1 MEGNMESDETVK
13 NKLGKLIKRNG
24 INNFQHL
31 IFIVFLLGLFYLYK
45 VNYYLFHGTAEIFS
59 CIIAVGILIISMGTY
74 KFTNNN
80 YFMLL
85 GIGYMFVAAMD
96 IFHITTYGDLYI
108 FAELVYD
115 ADTRFWVAARG
126 LELIT
131 FLLSFIVLFKPH
143 KKINIYFVFLFYLSV
158 TLFLLLD
165 IIQFNSFVPVM
176 RVKGLGLTDFKIN
189 FEYFIATS
197 FVICCLILFYA
208 KNKMDKS
215 LFISLEISLILKILS
230 ELLFTMYS
238 NVTDFYSMLG
248 HIFKVSSYYSL
259 YIGVIV
265 NGLQRPFDMIK
276 NNLYDADN
284 DIKEKE
290 RQRKYVEEIISQNEQ
305 CYGWI
310 IDNSS
315 NGIVIARNSH
325 IIYANATALRMVG
338 AKDIYDVSGKEI
350 KEFLFD
356 NSLNFDEIKKISNS
370 LKFNELKLLKLNKET
385 IDVEYSINSVTYRG
399 TPAYLILLKDM
410 SLNIEINNLRYN
422 LMKNKVELNKS
433 NEYNKILTEFFSN
446 ISHEL
451 KTPINVILSA
461 VQLLFF
467 KKGNINSAEFMDQL
481 DRLLGIIKQ
490 NCFRLIRLV
499 NNLIDI
505 SKFES
510 GFLKL
515 ELKNHNIVSI
525 VENITLSVSDY
536 IKSKDV
542 NIVFDTNVE
551 ERLMAVDAD
560 KIERIILNL
569 LSNAVKF
576 TNKGDKILVHV
587 EDNED
592 TVRISVKDSGVG
604 IPEDK
609 LNTVFDRFAQVED
622 TLIRNREGSGIGLSL
637 VKSLTEMHGGC
648 IKVKSM
654 LGEGSE
660 FIFELPVKL
669 VDNVY
674 DDETKDMLN
683 NDSKIDKVLIEFSDI
698 YSFD

>member
-1 MEGNMESDETVK
+1 MESDETVK

-131 FLLSFIVLFKPH
+131 FLLSFIVLFKPN
-143 KKINIYFVFLFYLSV
+143 KKINIYFIFLFYLSI

-165 IIQFNSFVPVM
+165 IIHFNLFVPVM
-176 RVKGLGLTDFKIN
+176 RVEGFGLTNFKIN

-197 FVICCLILFYA
+197 FVICCLILFSA
-208 KNKMDKS
+208 KNKMDRS

-248 HIFKVSSYYSL
+248 HILKVSSYYSL

-315 NGIVIARNSH
+315 NGIVIARSSH
-325 IIYANATALRMVG
+325 IIYANATSLRMLG

-356 NSLNFDEIKKISNS
+356 NSINFDEIKKSSNS

-410 SLNIEINNLRYN
+410 SLNIEINNLKYN

-542 NIVFDTNVE
+542 NIVFDTDVE

-592 TVRISVKDSGVG
+592 AVRISVKDSGVG

-609 LNTVFDRFAQVED
+609 LNTIFDRFAQVDD

-660 FIFELPVKL
+660 FIFELPVRL

-674 DDETKDMLN
+674 EDETKDMLN

>member
-1 MEGNMESDETVK
+1 VRS
-13 NKLGKLIKRNG
+13 
-24 INNFQHL
+24 
-31 IFIVFLLGLFYLYK
+31 
-45 VNYYLFHGTAEIFS
+45 
-59 CIIAVGILIISMGTY
+59 
-74 KFTNNN
+74 
-80 YFMLL
+80 
-85 GIGYMFVAAMD
+85 
-96 IFHITTYGDLYI
+96 
-108 FAELVYD
+108 
-115 ADTRFWVAARG
+115 
-126 LELIT
+126 
-131 FLLSFIVLFKPH
+131 LS
-143 KKINIYFVFLFYLSV
+143 
-158 TLFLLLD
+158 
-165 IIQFNSFVPVM
+165 
-176 RVKGLGLTDFKIN
+176 
-189 FEYFIATS
+189 
-197 FVICCLILFYA
+197 
-208 KNKMDKS
+208 
-215 LFISLEISLILKILS
+215 
-230 ELLFTMYS
+230 
-238 NVTDFYSMLG
+238 
-248 HIFKVSSYYSL
+248 
-259 YIGVIV
+259 
-265 NGLQRPFDMIK
+265 
-276 NNLYDADN
+276 NLYNADN

-325 IIYANATALRMVG
+325 IIYANATALKMVG

-356 NSLNFDEIKKISNS
+356 NSVNFDEIKKISNS

-410 SLNIEINNLRYN
+410 SLNIEINNLKYN

-467 KKGNINSAEFMDQL
+467 KKGNKNSAEFMDQL

-542 NIVFDTNVE
+542 NIVFDTDVE

-609 LNTVFDRFAQVED
+609 LNTIFDRFAQVED

-669 VDNVY
+669 VDNIPEG
-674 DDETKDMLN
+674 ETMEMLN

-698 YSFD
+698 YSFE

>member
-1 MEGNMESDETVK
+1 
-13 NKLGKLIKRNG
+13 
-24 INNFQHL
+24 
-31 IFIVFLLGLFYLYK
+31 
-45 VNYYLFHGTAEIFS
+45 
-59 CIIAVGILIISMGTY
+59 
-74 KFTNNN
+74 
-80 YFMLL
+80 
-85 GIGYMFVAAMD
+85 
-96 IFHITTYGDLYI
+96 
-108 FAELVYD
+108 
-115 ADTRFWVAARG
+115 
-126 LELIT
+126 
-131 FLLSFIVLFKPH
+131 
-143 KKINIYFVFLFYLSV
+143 
-158 TLFLLLD
+158 
-165 IIQFNSFVPVM
+165 
-176 RVKGLGLTDFKIN
+176 
-189 FEYFIATS
+189 
-197 FVICCLILFYA
+197 
-208 KNKMDKS
+208 
-215 LFISLEISLILKILS
+215 
-230 ELLFTMYS
+230 
-238 NVTDFYSMLG
+238 
-248 HIFKVSSYYSL
+248 
-259 YIGVIV
+259 
-265 NGLQRPFDMIK
+265 
-276 NNLYDADN
+276 
-284 DIKEKE
+284 
-290 RQRKYVEEIISQNEQ
+290 
-305 CYGWI
+305 
-310 IDNSS
+310 
-315 NGIVIARNSH
+315 
-325 IIYANATALRMVG
+325 
-338 AKDIYDVSGKEI
+338 
-350 KEFLFD
+350 
-356 NSLNFDEIKKISNS
+356 
-370 LKFNELKLLKLNKET
+370 
-385 IDVEYSINSVTYRG
+385 
-399 TPAYLILLKDM
+399 M
-410 SLNIEINNLRYN
+410 SLNIEINNLKYN

-467 KKGNINSAEFMDQL
+467 KKGNKNSAEFMDQL

-542 NIVFDTNVE
+542 NIVFDTDVE

-609 LNTVFDRFAQVED
+609 LNKIFDRFAQVDD

-669 VDNVY
+669 VDNIPEG
-674 DDETKDMLN
+674 ETMEMLN

-698 YSFD
+698 YSFE